1 MYTIKFQSLEPLNP
15 FVEEENLANSEE
27 HTPNVKI
34 YEGDNVHHRAFKVNS
49 LKEYLKWYKNWIP
62 EAKNVTVFLAG
73 RSPEAELSKQNFS
86 CYFQLLS
93 FTDKENLDYSYAIV
107 FCTECF
113 IMNEVGQTVDS
124 FNC

>member
-1 MYTIKFQSLEPLNP
+1 MYTIKFQTQEPLNP
-15 FVEEENLANSEE
+15 FAEGKNLANSEE

-49 LKEYLKWYKNWIP
+49 LKEYLEWYKKWIP
-62 EAKNVTVFLAG
+62 EASNITTFLSG
-73 RSPEAELSKQNFS
+73 RSPETELSKQDHS

-93 FTDKENLDYSYAIV
+93 FTGKDNLDYSYVIV

-113 IMNEVGQTVDS
+113 IMNEAGQTIDS